1 MSSVQ
6 DSKTTADLRSIPSTT
21 SAADIKTMLD
31 EDGGVI
37 LEDFLTAA
45 QVASLNA
52 ELDPHLESIRPGS
65 THDDAF
71 TQDFHG
77 RNTKRMTNMMTISP
91 TFRDVIIDMDL
102 LHDVA
107 EAMYREEA
115 GDYWMTTA
123 QVIEIGPDSPA
134 QPLHRDL
141 ENNPLFVP
149 MGPAGP
155 LVMINFL
162 IALSDFRA
170 ENGATRVIPGS
181 NLWPDYVDRGQP
193 EDAATVIM
201 DAGDAFLFTCQVSH
215 GGGANVTTD
224 QYRRA
229 LTVPLQP
236 AYLTVEEPYPFLVDI
251 ELVRPLSHRAQ
262 KILGFRSLYPNG
274 SPGLWQNNYEEIA
287 THIGL

>member
-1 MSSVQ
+1 VLSERN
-6 DSKTTADLRSIPSTT
+6 SKTAALRSIPSTT
-21 SAADIKTMLD
+21 VLSDITTMLR

-37 LEDFLTAA
+37 LKDFLTCA
-45 QVASLNA
+45 QVANLNA
-52 ELDPHLESIRPGS
+52 EIDPHLANIGSGS
-65 THDDAF
+65 TLDDPF

-77 RNTKRMTNMMTISP
+77 RNTKRMTNMMTISQ
-91 TFRDVIIDMDL
+91 TFRDVIVDMDL
-102 LHDVA
+102 LHDIA
-107 EAMYREEA
+107 EAVFREES

-123 QVIEIGPDSPA
+123 QVIEIGPNSPA

-141 ENNPLFVP
+141 ENNPVFVP

-155 LVMINFL
+155 IVMINFL
-162 IALSDFRA
+162 IALSDFR
-170 ENGATRVIPGS
+170 EDNGATRVIPGS
-181 NLWPDYVDRGQP
+181 NLWPDYDDRGQP
-193 EDAATVIM
+193 EDTIPVIM

-215 GGGANVTTD
+215 GGGANVTAD
-224 QYRRA
+224 KCRRA

-236 AYLTVEEPYPFLVDI
+236 AFLTVEEPYPFLVDI

-287 THIGL
+287 TYLGL